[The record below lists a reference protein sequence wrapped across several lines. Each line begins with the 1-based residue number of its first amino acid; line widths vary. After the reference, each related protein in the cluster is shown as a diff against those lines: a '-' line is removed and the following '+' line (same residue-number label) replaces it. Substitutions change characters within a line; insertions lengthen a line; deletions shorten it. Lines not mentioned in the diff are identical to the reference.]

1 MILISPQACLMQ
13 TWSALS
19 YCTFQGTSF
28 PTNSTYGCAT
38 LQTFIFTR
46 GDPHICICTYHQF
59 TSISHVCLMQTTPL
73 ALMLTSYHFSMK
85 LSPAV
90 LCQRPILINFGRQDF
105 TPSCTN
111 WTYLQWWE
119 SESLSKLRQG
129 RYPLYPK
136 YIGSLHDKLLQ
147 LACVYSGHVATKPI
161 SKTFLAF
168 LV

>member
-1 MILISPQACLMQ
+1 MSPQAGSMQ
-13 TWSALS
+13 TWSALPYS
-19 YCTFQGTSF
+19 IIYIAPH
-28 PTNSTYGCAT
+28 PTNCTYGCTT
-38 LQTFIFTR
+38 LQTLLSTR
-46 GDPHICICTYHQF
+46 GDPHICMCTYHQC

-90 LCQRPILINFGRQDF
+90 LCWKPILINFGRQNF

-111 WTYLQWWE
+111 WTYLQWLE
-119 SESLSKLRQG
+119 SQSLSNVRQG
-129 RYPLYPK
+129 RYPYYPK
-136 YIGSLHDKLLQ
+136 YVWSLQDELLKW
-147 LACVYSGHVATKPI
+147 ACVYSGHVPTKLI